1 MTETIM
7 VAIITGL
14 FAVLGQ
20 YMLSRNQCKQRSIEE
35 ARREQQLLDRLDKL
49 EEKVMLHNNVI
60 ERVYELE
67 KCQAICKAKLG
78 DDE

>member
-20 YMLSRNQCKQRSIEE
+20 YMLSRNQYKQRSIEE
-35 ARREQQLLDRLDKL
+35 AKREQQILDRLDRL
-49 EEKVMLHNNVI
+49 EEKVMLHNNIV
-60 ERVYELE
+60 ERTYELE
-67 KCQAICKAKLG
+67 KSMAVCKAKLG